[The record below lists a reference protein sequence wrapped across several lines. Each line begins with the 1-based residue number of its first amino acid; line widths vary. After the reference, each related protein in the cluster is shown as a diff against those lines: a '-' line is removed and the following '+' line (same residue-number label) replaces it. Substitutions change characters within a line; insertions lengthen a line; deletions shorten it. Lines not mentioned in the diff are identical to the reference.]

1 MNIKLLASLEELLDK
16 WIEAN
21 SGEEWFPRIEWTD
34 DTTPLLVRMTHDAL
48 MAIEASSESLRELFE
63 KETNELL
70 GVP

>member
-34 DTTPLLVRMTHDAL
+34 DTTPLLARMTHDAL
-48 MAIEASSESLRELFE
+48 MAIEASCESLRELLE
-63 KETNELL
+63 DDSELL